1 MIEPIVIVA
10 VVIACTALYMQYL
23 WRRRR
28 RLERAREEA
37 IGTAEL
43 NIAPQQDSGLE
54 LLARRYARGEID
66 RAEYLQKKGDI
77 VGTEIPVD
85 GGGGGD
91 PNSAELLNRG
101 PVHAEKPA

>member
-1 MIEPIVIVA
+1 MIEPIVVVA

-37 IGTAEL
+37 IGTAARQL

-54 LLARRYARGEID
+54 LLAWRYARGEIE

-85 GGGGGD
+85 GAH

-101 PVHAEKPA
+101 PVRAGKQA